1 MKLPIIR
8 QAYKNA
14 TPEELT
20 ATLSV
25 LEAITEARGV
35 TDEEMNV
42 IGELITNIC
51 GALEVHQLVKDGKRE
66 SEALNVFA
74 QKVIGSVDKI

>member
-14 TPEELT
+14 DEAQLEAALT
-20 ATLSV
+20 V
-25 LEAITEARGV
+25 LESISEARGV
-35 TDEEMNV
+35 TDEELNV

-51 GALEVHQLVKDGKRE
+51 GALEVHQMVKEGMRE
-66 SEALNVFA
+66 SEALNAFT
-74 QKVIGSVDKI
+74 QKVLSSIDQ